1 MSIKPLPMPL
11 LRPQSR
17 INQGEINLY
26 CVTENPIIQRGRKR
40 SIRLRP
46 LDYPVARTWKT
57 VKGGAA
63 VHLDP

>member
-46 LDYPVARTWKT
+46 LDYQTAKT
-57 VKGGAA
+57 ETAVKDAKRE
-63 VHLDP
+63 VYP